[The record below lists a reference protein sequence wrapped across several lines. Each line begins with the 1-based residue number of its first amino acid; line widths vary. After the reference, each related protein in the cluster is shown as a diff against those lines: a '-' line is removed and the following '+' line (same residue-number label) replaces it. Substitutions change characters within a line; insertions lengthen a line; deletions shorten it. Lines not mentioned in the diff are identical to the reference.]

1 MTKFTEA
8 PDGSINLMDKD
19 AILSAMGF
27 APKQVNRR
35 VLELAHLARAKWIR
49 VAKENLH
56 TSLREYQ
63 NAIQVVQKG
72 EDGSASIDLVGGFPN
87 RIEHGGPAYDM
98 RDFAFNLRGGK
109 GTIKSGPNGR
119 YRVIPFRVS
128 FGGTGMSIPLAGA
141 AYAKK
146 YNAEI
151 ADRLRREAA
160 LLLKSLENPKRGGKV
175 SVQMMTKD
183 GRMKT
188 IVRGPSIPTSA
199 GGMPLK
205 QHHTAGLF
213 AGIQHFRTAGSK
225 DNQFKMFRTISENVG
240 VGTSWM
246 YPETKGRNLLN
257 QVQEY
262 IAGIAESFLKEMA
275 EQ

>member
-1 MTKFTEA
+1 MAKFAAT

-27 APKQVNRR
+27 APKQVNKW

-49 VAKENLH
+49 AAKENLY

-98 RDFAFNLRGGK
+98 RDFAFNLRGGN

-146 YNAEI
+146 YD
-151 ADRLRREAA
+151 ADFAKRQRDAAFQILKRLE
-160 LLLKSLENPKRGGKV
+160 SEKRGGRV
-175 SVQMMTKD
+175 SVQALGED
-183 GRMKT
+183 GRMHT
-188 IVRGPSIPTSA
+188 TVRGAAIPHNR
-199 GGMPLK
+199 GGVLLK
-205 QHHTAGLF
+205 QHHTADLF

-262 IAGIAESFLKEMA
+262 VADIAEIFLKEMV
-275 EQ
+275 